1 MNLHNLMW
9 IDWTII
15 GIWAVL
21 LITWAILLL
30 KNIDINKRK

>member
-1 MNLHNLMW
+1 MNLRNLIW

-21 LITWAILLL
+21 LITWAILLF